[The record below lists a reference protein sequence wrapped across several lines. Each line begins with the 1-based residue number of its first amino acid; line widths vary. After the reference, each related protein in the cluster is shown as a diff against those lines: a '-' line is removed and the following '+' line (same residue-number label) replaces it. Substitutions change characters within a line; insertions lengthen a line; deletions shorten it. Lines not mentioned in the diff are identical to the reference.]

1 MPRSVILL
9 KEGVNTDGDRST
21 SARIPNVPLHPT
33 TDHTLPVPRFTHLV
47 SDLDVEEPWISS
59 GKSFE
64 SGVWK

>member
-21 SARIPNVPLHPT
+21 SARIPNVPLRPT

-47 SDLDVEEPWISS
+47 SDPDVEELWILS
-59 GKSFE
+59 GKSLDI
-64 SGVWK
+64 GV